1 MHSFILPAA
10 TTYDITRLL
19 GAATRLTKSIKIVS
33 LLQPAPETVANFDE
47 VIVCS
52 EGQIVYSG
60 PIDDVIAYFNELGYE
75 IPEVCVSLPFLNQV
89 FCTLI
94 GSTFFQNLSSS

>member
-1 MHSFILPAA
+1 
-10 TTYDITRLL
+10 
-19 GAATRLTKSIKIVS
+19 
-33 LLQPAPETVANFDE
+33 VANFDE

-75 IPEVCVSLPFLNQV
+75 IPEVCVSFPFLNQV

-94 GSTFFQNLSSS
+94 DSTFFRKSVFLVAYGRRGLAPNSAHLGRGQVS